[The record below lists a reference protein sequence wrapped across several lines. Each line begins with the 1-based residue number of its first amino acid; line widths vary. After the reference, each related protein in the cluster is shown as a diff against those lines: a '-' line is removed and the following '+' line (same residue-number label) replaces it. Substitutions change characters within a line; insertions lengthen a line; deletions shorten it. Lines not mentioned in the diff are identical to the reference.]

1 MKERTDFKITVENP
15 DGDVL
20 TVTVNKHEDTWKWGD
35 VFRTILTF
43 VTYMPKNIEDLINRE
58 DGFKCDCGDENW
70 LDETSERLDVLM
82 DKGDDLTPEER
93 NEMELLAKLM
103 GLYEKKAYG

>member
-15 DGDVL
+15 EGDVL

-58 DGFKCDCGDENW
+58 D
-70 LDETSERLDVLM
+70 VLM